1 MQGVSYKTPAIVR
14 AMVFVVPLLII
25 NSICQYIGVHILFE
39 LCLSMLAIMVLWV
52 LRHRTFRSLDK
63 LNIKAEQ
70 DYNVRFDIF
79 IALYVVSFLPF
90 YFGAFLVVKGTVSKS
105 LAVMII
111 GLMINRL
118 AWAMPYL
125 YPYFF
130 GTLPRKLKIAM
141 LIWLASGVAYG
152 IAKVATN

>member
-1 MQGVSYKTPAIVR
+1 MQSVSYKTPPIVR

-25 NSICQYIGVHILFE
+25 NSICQYIGVQILFRF
-39 LCLSMLAIMVLWV
+39 CLSILAILVLWP
-52 LRHRTFRSLDK
+52 LRHRAFLSLDK
-63 LNIKAEQ
+63 LNNKAEQ
-70 DYNVRFDIF
+70 EYNVRFDVF

-105 LAVMII
+105 LVVMII
-111 GLMINRL
+111 GLMVNRL

-141 LIWLASGVAYG
+141 LVWLASGVAYG

>member
-1 MQGVSYKTPAIVR
+1 
-14 AMVFVVPLLII
+14 MVFVVPLLII
-25 NSICQYIGVHILFE
+25 NSICQYIGIHILFE

-52 LRHRTFRSLDK
+52 LRHKAFSRLDK
-63 LNIKAEQ
+63 LYNKAEQ
-70 DYNVRFDIF
+70 EYNVRFDIF

-90 YFGAFLVVKGTVSKS
+90 YLGAFLVVKGTVSKS

-111 GLMINRL
+111 GLMVNRL

-130 GTLPRKLKIAM
+130 GTLPKKLKIAI
-141 LIWLASGVAYG
+141 LIWLASGVVYG

>member
-1 MQGVSYKTPAIVR
+1 MQRVSYRTPAVVQ

-25 NSICQYIGVHILFE
+25 NSIFQYIGIQILIR
-39 LCLSMLAIMVLWV
+39 LCLSTLTALVLWSF
-52 LRHRTFRSLDK
+52 RHKAFSRLDK
-63 LNIKAEQ
+63 LYNKAEQ
-70 DYNVRFDIF
+70 EYNVRFDIF

-90 YFGAFLVVKGTVSKS
+90 YLGAFLVVKGTVSKS
-105 LAVMII
+105 LVVVII
-111 GLMINRL
+111 GLMVNRL

-130 GTLPRKLKIAM
+130 GTLPKKLKIAI
-141 LIWLASGVAYG
+141 LIWLASGVVYG